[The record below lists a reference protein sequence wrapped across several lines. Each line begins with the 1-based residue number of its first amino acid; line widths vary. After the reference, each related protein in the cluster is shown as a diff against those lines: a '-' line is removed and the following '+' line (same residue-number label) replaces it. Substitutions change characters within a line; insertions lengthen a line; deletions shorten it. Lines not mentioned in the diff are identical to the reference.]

1 MIVVLLY
8 PLLESPTKN
17 HTPSTTF
24 CGDASSAE
32 APRTKQSINTA
43 IDNKTC
49 HSNQRP
55 TPLLLLAPKTQRPRV
70 CAASVVSGDETLAI
84 AATLR
89 SARTRSPP
97 AATTSAARTS
107 LSTRSTR
114 SLAAGN
120 RSDCRSTIGAIEVGF
135 IRRLILIEIIPVLI
149 DLIRD
154 LPHAR
159 HSSTGFNPPTVRAD
173 LTRLWQTELRALLSQ
188 NRLPR
193 KLNPIPFDS
202 KHLHQDLIALTKLVL
217 NFLNAM
223 FRDLRDMQQAIRPR
237 EDLNERAEL
246 SQANHLAQIRLSNL
260 RHSRKI
266 ADHLDRPRQPIGV
279 GRSDIDA
286 PRIVDIDLH
295 ASRIDDPTNHL
306 AT

>member
-24 CGDASSAE
+24 CGDASSPE
-32 APRTKQSINTA
+32 TPRTKQSINTA

-55 TPLLLLAPKTQRPRV
+55 TPLLLPAPKTQRPRV
-70 CAASVVSGDETLAI
+70 CAASVVSGDATLAI

-89 SARTRSPP
+89 STRARTRPAP
-97 AATTSAARTS
+97 AATASAARTS

-120 RSDCRSTIGAIEVGF
+120 RSDCRRTIGAIEVGV

-154 LPHAR
+154 RPHAR
-159 HSSTGFNPPTVRAD
+159 HSSSCFNPPT
-173 LTRLWQTELRALLSQ
+173 
-188 NRLPR
+188 
-193 KLNPIPFDS
+193 
-202 KHLHQDLIALTKLVL
+202 
-217 NFLNAM
+217 
-223 FRDLRDMQQAIRPR
+223 
-237 EDLNERAEL
+237 
-246 SQANHLAQIRLSNL
+246 
-260 RHSRKI
+260 
-266 ADHLDRPRQPIGV
+266 
-279 GRSDIDA
+279 
-286 PRIVDIDLH
+286 
-295 ASRIDDPTNHL
+295 
-306 AT
+306 